1 MVNNRA
7 VYNGSVYNSTIVTVN
22 KNNESD
28 DDSNS
33 TQSSNS
39 YIGKKVNYTK
49 QKMNGLN
56 KRVGIL
62 SPIITPILV
71 LLSIPLILSGVVIVL
86 ALAIIIAIPIIAG
99 TIISCVLTLAFS
111 PFIILYRLIRKCFRK

>member
-1 MVNNRA
+1 MVNNSA
-7 VYNGSVYNSTIVTVN
+7 VYKGAVYNSTIVTVN
-22 KNNESD
+22 KNNNYESD
-28 DDSNS
+28 EESNS

-39 YIGKKVNYTK
+39 FIGKNVNYTK
-49 QKMNGLN
+49 KKMIGFN
-56 KRVGIL
+56 KRTGIL

-86 ALAIIIAIPIIAG
+86 ALATIIAIPIIAG

-111 PFIILYRLIRKCFRK
+111 PFIILYRLIRMCL